1 MAFAMPSRSWPQ
13 AQVMATNLRGRP
25 FRELVSYH
33 AEGMSPE
40 ATSHALIGTIK
51 RLPARLH
58 TAINE
63 WLDLHRPQGTS
74 AALLNNDCGDVFL
87 TVLERSNRF
96 TSKHG
101 VDPSNETLIN
111 LFQVVTL
118 NFALHANQASGR
130 SSTPGGFFARLFR
143 R

>member
-40 ATSHALIGTIK
+40 ATTHALIGTIK

-58 TAINE
+58 AAINE
-63 WLDLHRPQGTS
+63 WLDLFRPQGKS
-74 AALLNNDCGDVFL
+74 AALLNNDCAEVFL
-87 TVLERSNRF
+87 TVLERSSRF

-118 NFALHANQASGR
+118 NFALHANQNSTR
-130 SSTPGGFFARLFR
+130 SRAHSGFFGRIFGR
-143 R
+143 

>member
-1 MAFAMPSRSWPQ
+1 
-13 AQVMATNLRGRP
+13 MATNLRGRP
-25 FRELVSYH
+25 FSELVSYH

-63 WLDLHRPQGTS
+63 WLDLNRPQRS
-74 AALLNNDCGDVFL
+74 AALLNSDCADVFL
-87 TVLERSNRF
+87 TVLERSSRF

-118 NFALHANQASGR
+118 NFALHANQTSGR
-130 SSTPGGFFARLFR
+130 PSARSGFFARIFR

>member
-25 FRELVSYH
+25 FGELVSYH

-58 TAINE
+58 TGINE
-63 WLDLHRPQGTS
+63 WLDLNRPQRS
-74 AALLNNDCGDVFL
+74 AALLNSDCADVFL

-118 NFALHANQASGR
+118 NFALHANQNSPR
-130 SSTPGGFFARLFR
+130 SHARSGFFGRIFGR
-143 R
+143 